1 MMSKLDQEPKLS
13 RMDRK
18 KKETRKKIV
27 NTTIRLIQDNG
38 FEATTMEQIAKDTD
52 IAKGTLYNYYSVK
65 EAIISDY
72 IKQTFDTK
80 NSERLLN
87 IEDLDGLKPRML
99 YIINNLMEGVKQHK
113 EMFEKYL
120 VYQMQQ
126 MVSFKEDKQ
135 EGSGISTPINNIIQ
149 LGQEEGEIRCDLPT
163 NVLKEFFLFIF
174 IEIVKQYY
182 KGLERFD
189 EDLMI
194 EKNIELFMNG
204 VKPMSKDRGGE

>member
-1 MMSKLDQEPKLS
+1 MSKLDQEPKLS

-113 EMFEKYL
+113 EMFEKKYL
-120 VYQMQQ
+120 
-126 MVSFKEDKQ
+126 SIKC
-135 EGSGISTPINNIIQ
+135 NRW
-149 LGQEEGEIRCDLPT
+149 L
-163 NVLKEFFLFIF
+163 VLKKI
-174 IEIVKQYY
+174 
-182 KGLERFD
+182 
-189 EDLMI
+189 
-194 EKNIELFMNG
+194 
-204 VKPMSKDRGGE
+204 DRKVVVLVHPLITLYN